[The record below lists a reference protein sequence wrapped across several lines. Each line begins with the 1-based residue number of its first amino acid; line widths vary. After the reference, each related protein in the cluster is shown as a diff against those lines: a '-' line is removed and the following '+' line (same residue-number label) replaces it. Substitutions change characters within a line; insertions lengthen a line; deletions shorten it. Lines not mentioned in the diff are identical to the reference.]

1 MFESLNIF
9 ELIIN
14 NKTYAKISIILF
26 LNKTD
31 LLAEKIKRCEERESE
46 KARERE
52 RASESESESE
62 REREREREN
71 ILRARKQRRAICLFS
86 NCTSCHLKS
95 SKIPPI

>member
-52 RASESESESE
+52 RQTD
-62 REREREREN
+62 R
-71 ILRARKQRRAICLFS
+71 
-86 NCTSCHLKS
+86 
-95 SKIPPI
+95 